1 MTDDEIARRIAQ
13 QCGIILVLKLVGR
26 HDKAQLFANHVLR
39 LVYTHRVAIGR
50 WMEARKSQTNQFT
63 PPPNPSIL

>member
-26 HDKAQLFANHVLR
+26 DDKAQLFANHVLR
-39 LVYTHRVAIGR
+39 LVYTHRVAVAR
-50 WMEARKSQTNQFT
+50 WMETRKTQTNQFT
-63 PPPNPSIL
+63 SRPNQSIL

>member
-13 QCGIILVLKLVGR
+13 QCGIILALKILGR

-39 LVYTHRVAIGR
+39 LVYTHRVAVAR
-50 WMEARKSQTNQFT
+50 WMEARKAETNDT
-63 PPPNPSIL
+63 KRTLST